1 MRKSSKGKP
10 ALALLC
16 LVFISLLLRT
26 GQAWLAR
33 NPAQGMATVSQLE
46 TRPVAQ
52 LKSPR
57 LSEWQALDAAH
68 PTSWDLKFLS
78 PGQVISSCSPLSPGD
93 FLSAVLFVEYHL
105 FSSHLC
111 VELCGREERV
121 TSLCLAFPFVIP
133 TRGRGKH
140 GGGITISA
148 SVWGGGYNSRDRSAE
163 ASRSC
168 PYPKQLVFWSQA
180 ERLCRS

>member
-1 MRKSSKGKP
+1 MKGKP

-105 FSSHLC
+105 ISSVCGAMWQRGAGHLFVPC
-111 VELCGREERV
+111 IPLCDTDERERFCC
-121 TSLCLAFPFVIP
+121 TQRQDDPPQSLQA
-133 TRGRGKH
+133 
-140 GGGITISA
+140 
-148 SVWGGGYNSRDRSAE
+148 
-163 ASRSC
+163 RSC
-168 PYPKQLVFWSQA
+168 EDSRPASIHSSPGQ
-180 ERLCRS
+180 